1 MKINRIVLNI
11 IERKEIYDKIIS
23 NLDLDHNDSFFL
35 LNLENDQI
43 WINYLD
49 RFLITKAINVVSV
62 FLEHL
67 KIYISGR

>member
-43 WINYLD
+43 WINYLG